1 MDMKELFLFTRDQL
15 SILTKN
21 IFYYISKE
29 SAIVCGT
36 CRYGHQRVISFYQ
49 RSIVYINQ
57 GIGSPKFLLQ
67 SLICRPKYSISDSK
81 RHGANKGLA
90 LKTDSSLRPAQGIV
104 SLF

>member
-1 MDMKELFLFTRDQL
+1 MKELFLFTRDQL

-67 SLICRPKYSISDSK
+67 SLIFALNIVLAI
-81 RHGANKGLA
+81 ANDMVQIKGL
-90 LKTDSSLRPAQGIV
+90 L
-104 SLF
+104 